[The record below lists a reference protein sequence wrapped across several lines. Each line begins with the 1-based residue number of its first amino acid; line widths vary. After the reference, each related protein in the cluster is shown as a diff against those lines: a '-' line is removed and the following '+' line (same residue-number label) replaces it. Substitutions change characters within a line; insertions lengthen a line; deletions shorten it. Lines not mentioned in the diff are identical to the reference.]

1 MRLSHRPGHAPA
13 MPAGGIGQLH
23 DGPEKSKR
31 CVASNQPASHPGKE
45 MKTPPSPARLPAV
58 CRPVALASGA
68 GPCGAGHFFTM
79 RTLLP
84 LFVSFVC
91 FAGQLGSA
99 APAKKTDAAAPSPW
113 AEWVEKDFP
122 FFSSILDARQAGAGF
137 PTNNLTPRGLVL
149 NLGHD
154 LWACFDTDLLRVAA
168 IWQGKG
174 VSPNALAPKSYHLS
188 GGKTPGGQ
196 FPAPQPEGKVWL
208 ANGIYPGWQ
217 VGDELSLTDP
227 REPAPSPHEVGR
239 GPLPE
244 EMGRMGDVQYT
255 SDGPVFGYT
264 VKWGQVREWWRASL
278 REGTPVIER
287 HVRVS
292 GCPQPLQLLVGDSNC
307 EVSIGYPPD
316 GLGYSRS
323 DRATLSKA
331 GSSWLVRVPARKGQ
345 ALFCLTYVASGTAPT
360 VSAGPIPWKQ
370 VEPRWP
376 QEVTTTVKLSAAKD
390 AYVVDHI
397 ELPHKNP
404 WRRNVRPADI
414 QFLQDGTGVLVTLDG
429 DVWLA
434 RGLHDAGGTVR
445 WRRFASGLHE
455 PMTCAIRD
463 GQIYVFDRNG
473 IWRLRDTNGDGEAD
487 VHELFSNAFAQTA
500 DMREFPSQI
509 RLAPGGEFI
518 IAKGG
523 QQAATLG
530 KHNGSVLRVS
540 ADGRRATVLGYGFRQ
555 PNIGV
560 NPRTGLVTS
569 SDQEGQYIPTTPLH
583 IVRDGQFYGYL
594 AEGLQPREKYPAPIA
609 EPLTWMPH
617 AVNASAISQ
626 VWLHDAKLGALNDS
640 MVQIC
645 FNKPEL
651 LRVLFNNR
659 TAKPQAAVVSVARAF
674 EFPPLNGSVNPA
686 DGQLYIAGFQVVGW
700 GNSLNTLAGLGRV
713 RYTGAP
719 VTLPREVVPMDQ
731 GVLLRFDMPLD
742 AKTATNPDSY
752 SLSTWGYVRTY
763 KYGSPQLKADG
774 APGVDWLAAS
784 SAYLSRDGRG
794 VFIGVPGMKPV
805 MQLRVGWSLATADG
819 RKFEEN
825 AYTTPY
831 ELAKFDPRAEGFGDI
846 TVDLTPR
853 AALAQA
859 GGPVTIEEGQR
870 LYQLFGCVACHSA
883 DGVDVA
889 KVGPTW
895 LGLFGTERPVVVNK
909 KKANVRVDEAYVRE
923 SILDPLAKVV
933 AGYEKGEYAMP
944 SYAGVVNDSQIE
956 ALVLYLKSLKDAKPA
971 AATKPVV
978 NAEEFQ

>member
-1 MRLSHRPGHAPA
+1 MNFLAACLMGAALGVAVSPAAEPKPAPA
-13 MPAGGIGQLH
+13 ESQ
-23 DGPEKSKR
+23 
-31 CVASNQPASHPGKE
+31 
-45 MKTPPSPARLPAV
+45 
-58 CRPVALASGA
+58 
-68 GPCGAGHFFTM
+68 
-79 RTLLP
+79 
-84 LFVSFVC
+84 
-91 FAGQLGSA
+91 
-99 APAKKTDAAAPSPW
+99 W
-113 AEWVEKDFP
+113 ADWVEPDFP
-122 FFSSILDARQAGAGF
+122 FFSSILDARKAGAGS

-154 LWACFDTDLLRVAA
+154 LWVCFDTDLLRVAA
-168 IWQGKG
+168 IWQGEPGKPP
-174 VSPNALAPKSYHLS
+174 VTPDALAPKSYHLS

-196 FPAPQPEGKVWL
+196 FPAPQPVGNVWF

-217 VGDELSLTDP
+217 TGGAFSSDDP
-227 REPAPSPHEVGR
+227 REPAPSPHEIGR

-244 EMGRMGDVQYT
+244 EVGRFKAVRCVR
-255 SDGPVFGYT
+255 DGVVLEYT
-264 VKWGQVREWWRASL
+264 VAGADVREWWTASERGGQL
-278 REGTPVIER
+278 VVER
-287 HVRVS
+287 HVEVGESSRPLLLTLGARSAGGPPSVS
-292 GCPQPLQLLVGDSNC
+292 GKGIELASRKDVSLVN
-307 EVSIGYPPD
+307 
-316 GLGYSRS
+316 
-323 DRATLSKA
+323 
-331 GSSWLVRVPARKGQ
+331 VPARKG
-345 ALFCLTYVASGTAPT
+345 AASFCATFTASGLPPNIPPRIIPT
-360 VSAGPIPWKQ
+360 SASTPH
-370 VEPRWP
+370 WP
-376 QEVTTTVKLSAAKD
+376 QEVTTRVKLSSAKD

-397 ELPHKNP
+397 ELPVNNP

-414 QFLQDGTGVLVTLDG
+414 QFLPDGTGVLVTLDG
-429 DVWLA
+429 DLWLA
-434 RGLHDAGGTVR
+434 RGLHEADGTVR

-473 IWRLRDTNGDGEAD
+473 IWRLRDTNADGEAD

-500 DMREFPSQI
+500 DMREFPSQV
-509 RLAPGGEFI
+509 RLAPGGEFV

-523 QQAATLG
+523 QQATTLG

-540 ADGRRATVLGYGFRQ
+540 ADGRRATVLGFGFRQ
-555 PNIGV
+555 PAIGV

-594 AEGLQPREKYPAPIA
+594 AEGLQEREKYPAPIA

-626 VWLHDAKLGALNDS
+626 VWLYGAKMGPLNDS

-659 TAKPQAAVVSVARAF
+659 TAKPQAAVVSVARGF

-700 GNSLNTLAGLGRV
+700 GNSLNTLSGMGRV

-719 VTLPREVVPMDQ
+719 VTLPREIVPMDK
-731 GVLLRFDMPLD
+731 GVLLRFDVALD

-752 SLSTWGYVRTY
+752 SLSSWGYVRTY
-763 KYGSPQLKADG
+763 KYGSPQFKADG
-774 APGVDWLAAS
+774 TPGVDWHAAS
-784 SAYLSRDGRG
+784 SAYLSKDGRA

-819 RKFEEN
+819 TRFEDN

-831 ELAKFDPRAEGFGDI
+831 ELAAFDPRAEGFGDI
-846 TVDLTPR
+846 AVDLTPR

-859 GGPVTIEEGQR
+859 AGPLTVEEGQR

-883 DGVDVA
+883 DGTDVA

-895 LGLFGTERPVVVNK
+895 LGLYGRERPVVINK
-909 KKANVRVDEAYVRE
+909 KKSNVRVDEAYLRE

-956 ALVLYLKSLKDAKPA
+956 ALTLYIRSLKDATPTSAGK
-971 AATKPVV
+971 TV
-978 NAEEFQ
+978 NAAEFE